1 MTFWASSLAQ
11 ETERS
16 NQKPANL
23 PRSVT
28 AERTKI
34 CDRRLLPCTTN
45 SVRPSFEAASLEH
58 PADFRIGHEQ
68 LPNQPRAIVF
78 DHDRDRR
85 LIEAHENR
93 RIPICIQ
100 VKSIARTIHVPERV
114 AQIAIK
120 MFQRR
125 HRSLWCVRKR
135 RKRTRRRHRPVIVLR
150 IGSMRTVTRRSV
162 ARGEPPAV
170 CSVSF
175 VTLRIPDAVIE
186 I

>member
-1 MTFWASSLAQ
+1 MTFCAGSLAQ

-34 CDRRLLPCTTN
+34 RDRRLLPCTTN
-45 SVRPSFEAASLEH
+45 SVQPSFEADSFEH

-78 DHDRDRR
+78 DHARDGR
-85 LIEAHENR
+85 LVEAHENR

-100 VKSIARTIHVPERV
+100 VKSIARTIYIPERV
-114 AQIAIK
+114 AQIAIE
-120 MFQRR
+120 MFQGR
-125 HRSLWCVRKR
+125 HRGV
-135 RKRTRRRHRPVIVLR
+135 
-150 IGSMRTVTRRSV
+150 
-162 ARGEPPAV
+162 
-170 CSVSF
+170 
-175 VTLRIPDAVIE
+175 
-186 I
+186 